1 MRPLFAWKSA
11 AEVTRGAGIFAAFQA
26 LVLLLFVIGTH
37 GGFGKL
43 DHPTTVDFASFYA
56 AGALAD
62 AGAPRDAYDDAALQ
76 RAEEQATAPG
86 VNHEFFFN
94 PPTLLLI
101 MAPFARLPY
110 LVSFYLFELITVA
123 AWLVLGTRT
132 AGGGTAATLAL
143 MAVPSFWWV
152 LAEGQNS
159 FLSAALM
166 AGGLL
171 ALPRRPVLAG
181 IAFGALCYKPQLG
194 LMIPVALVA
203 GREWRALAAAAATVL
218 LACAAVTLLYGA
230 GVWGAFLAMGRHQV
244 SNAIDNGV
252 VSLAGRVDLRG
263 AASFL
268 GLGGD
273 VALAVWLAALV
284 AAGVT
289 VAWLWRRGA
298 LETRN
303 AGLAAAVLVAT
314 PFALFYDLVMA
325 SLAAAWLV
333 RAGRRD
339 GFLPGESLAFGVL
352 MVCVLL
358 AAHPVV
364 RAMHVPFGAVV
375 GPVLLSLCVRRQ
387 WLLKKEDNSHD
398 DLIAN

>member
-1 MRPLFAWKSA
+1 
-11 AEVTRGAGIFAAFQA
+11 
-26 LVLLLFVIGTH
+26 
-37 GGFGKL
+37 
-43 DHPTTVDFASFYA
+43 
-56 AGALAD
+56 
-62 AGAPRDAYDDAALQ
+62 
-76 RAEEQATAPG
+76 
-86 VNHEFFFN
+86 
-94 PPTLLLI
+94 
-101 MAPFARLPY
+101 
-110 LVSFYLFELITVA
+110 
-123 AWLVLGTRT
+123 
-132 AGGGTAATLAL
+132 

>member
-1 MRPLFAWKSA
+1 VRSLFGWESA
-11 AEVTRGAGIFAAFQA
+11 AEVARSAGIFAALQA
-26 LVLLLFVIGTH
+26 VVLVLCVIGTH

-43 DHPTTVDFASFYA
+43 DHPTSVDFASFYA

-62 AGAPRDAYDDAALQ
+62 AGMPRDAYDDAKLQ

-86 VNHEFFFN
+86 VKHEFFFN
-94 PPTLLLI
+94 PPTLLLV

-110 LVSFYLFELITVA
+110 LASFYLFEIVTVA

-132 AGGGTAATLAL
+132 AGGGIAAMLVL

-152 LAEGQNS
+152 LGEGQNS
-159 FLSAALM
+159 FLSAALI

-194 LMIPVALVA
+194 LMLPVALIA
-203 GREWRALAAAAATVL
+203 GREWRALAAAAAAVAA
-218 LACAAVTLLYGA
+218 ACEAVTISYGA
-230 GVWGAFLAMGRHQV
+230 GVWAAFLAMARHAV
-244 SNAIDNGV
+244 GNGSAIDSGI

-263 AASFL
+263 AAQFL
-268 GLGGD
+268 GLGGT

-284 AAGVT
+284 GAGCAV
-289 VAWLWRRGA
+289 VFLWRRGA

-339 GFLPGESLAFGVL
+339 GFLPGEVRTLGVL
-352 MVCVLL
+352 MVCTLF
-358 AAHPVV
+358 AAFPVV
-364 RAMHVPFGAVV
+364 QALHFPFGAVV
-375 GPVLLSLCVRRQ
+375 GPLLLGLSVRRQ
-387 WLLKKEDNSHD
+387 RWFMKNKTILTR
-398 DLIAN
+398 